1 MKRLLLAV
9 CAVGLLSPSAFAQ
22 EGLEKRQWTRVVA
35 SGKNQRIGFFTALT
49 PDCTSSGE
57 VEVRV
62 TKQPEHGT
70 VETTPTTYYPN
81 YPKENI
87 RFKCNEHKVRGIQ
100 VNHKSAEKYVGD
112 DKLDLLVLFPGG
124 TGWEVHYDISV
135 R

>member
-1 MKRLLLAV
+1 MKSLPLTVLAF
-9 CAVGLLSPSAFAQ
+9 GLLWSSAFAQ

-49 PDCTSSGE
+49 PDCTSSSE

-70 VETTPTTYYPN
+70 VETSPTTYYPN